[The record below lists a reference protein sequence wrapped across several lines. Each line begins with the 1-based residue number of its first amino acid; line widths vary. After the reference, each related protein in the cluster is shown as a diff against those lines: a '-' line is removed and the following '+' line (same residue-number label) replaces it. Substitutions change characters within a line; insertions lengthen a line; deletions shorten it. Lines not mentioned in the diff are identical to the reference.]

1 MKHIVVDSSV
11 FLSALIPED
20 VFHTQSVRFFSHL
33 EENKIPIL
41 IPILV
46 LMEVMQVGYKKM
58 KDPQLLHSWM
68 LTFTRLN
75 DAKGLRMIPLEAM
88 FFSNFLK
95 FHVSFP
101 LKTSD
106 AIVSV
111 TAAMENLPLISWDKQ
126 LVKASRH
133 LVEAHT
139 PSEFLALHGGKR

>member
-1 MKHIVVDSSV
+1 MKHVVVDSSV

-20 VFHTQSVRFFSHL
+20 AFHTQSLRFFSHL
-33 EENKIPIL
+33 EEKKTPIL

-46 LMEVMQVGYKKM
+46 LMEVMQVGYKKT
-58 KDPQLLHSWM
+58 KDSQLLRSWM
-68 LTFTRLN
+68 LTFTRLSE
-75 DAKGLRMIPLEAM
+75 AKGLRMIPLESM
-88 FFSNFLK
+88 FFANFLK

-111 TAAMENLPLISWDKQ
+111 TAAIENIPLVSWDKQ
-126 LVKASRH
+126 LVKASRP

-139 PSEFLALHGGKR
+139 PTEFLALH